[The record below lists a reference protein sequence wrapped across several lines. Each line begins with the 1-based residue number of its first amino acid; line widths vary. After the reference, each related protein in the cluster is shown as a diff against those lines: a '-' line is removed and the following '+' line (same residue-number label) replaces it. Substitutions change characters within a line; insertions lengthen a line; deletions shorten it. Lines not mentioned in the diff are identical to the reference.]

1 VIVIRKFATNEYID
15 VGDNITVLLI
25 NSPTHGLKEVYI
37 DTEDKELV
45 EKYHWNV
52 TKRQR
57 TKDGFNVV
65 TPNSNNE
72 LNSTLL
78 CRLLMDAEKGQV
90 VDHIDGMS
98 LDNRK
103 ENLRLCT
110 QLENG
115 KNTSLRKNNKS
126 GHKGV
131 CWYRHHDYNKWKAYI
146 MVSGKFMNLGYFD
159 DLDEAIIVREEAE
172 LKYYGEYSRDLG
184 NLTKAN

>member
-1 VIVIRKFATNEYID
+1 MSEILVTNEYID

-37 DTEDKELV
+37 DTEDKEIV
-45 EKYHWNV
+45 QKYRWNV

-65 TPNSNNE
+65 TSKNKE

-78 CRLLMDAEKGQV
+78 CRLIMNAQKGQV
-90 VDHIDGMS
+90 IDHKDGCS

-103 ENLRLCT
+103 ENLRICT
-110 QLENG
+110 QLQNG

-131 CWYRHHDYNKWKAYI
+131 IWYYYRGINKWWASI
-146 MVSGKFMNLGYFD
+146 MVDHKIKSLGYHSNYED
-159 DLDEAIIVREEAE
+159 AVMAREEAE
-172 LKYYGEYSRDLG
+172 LKYYGEYSRDFNSLSETF
-184 NLTKAN
+184 NT